1 MSLSIENVQVEGA
14 FQKLPEPV
22 KPTVIQNIQTKTK
35 PISSKNQI
43 FDNKLIINSN
53 VKYIVLTFNRLPH
66 YKTKEIFHV
75 Q

>member
-43 FDNKLIINSN
+43 FDNKLIINS
-53 VKYIVLTFNRLPH
+53 KKTLLSIALTFF
-66 YKTKEIFHV
+66 E
-75 Q
+75 

>member
-1 MSLSIENVQVEGA
+1 MSFSFENVQSPGA
-14 FQKLPEPV
+14 FQKLSEPV

>member
-43 FDNKLIINSN
+43 FDKKHNI
-53 VKYIVLTFNRLPH
+53 
-66 YKTKEIFHV
+66 
-75 Q
+75 

>member
-22 KPTVIQNIQTKTK
+22 KPTVIQNIQTRTK

-53 VKYIVLTFNRLPH
+53 LYIYTPNV
-66 YKTKEIFHV
+66 
-75 Q
+75 